1 MLNIDASLIV
11 VFLTVWVL
19 VAVLKKIFFNPL
31 RKIMGERETKL
42 EEDRKTADKASESF
56 EQTSIQIEE
65 QLRAA
70 RAMAKATREKFEHKG
85 LKEKEH
91 ILEETNR
98 SCRSQIEEAKEKL
111 NRQLESL
118 KKELEYSSKRLA
130 ERIEQRLLN

>member
-19 VAVLKKIFFNPL
+19 IAVLTKIFFNPL
-31 RKIMGERETKL
+31 RKIREEREAKF
-42 EEDRKTADKASESF
+42 EENRKSLDKALESF

-70 RAMAKATREKFEHKG
+70 RVVAQTTREKFEHEG
-85 LKEKEH
+85 LKEKERL
-91 ILEETNR
+91 LEGTNKA
-98 SCRSQIEEAKEKL
+98 CRSQIEEAKEKL

-118 KKELEYSSKRLA
+118 KKELESSSKRLA